1 MIPDFWRGIVTEDS
15 RKGEGIRKTLGI
27 GYGEGAKRSRQ
38 EVEPR
43 RRRVIFVL
51 SIRR

>member
-1 MIPDFWRGIVTEDS
+1 MIPVSWRGIVIKHT
-15 RKGEGIRKTLGI
+15 RKGKGIRKTLGI
-27 GYGEGAKRSRQ
+27 GYGEESL